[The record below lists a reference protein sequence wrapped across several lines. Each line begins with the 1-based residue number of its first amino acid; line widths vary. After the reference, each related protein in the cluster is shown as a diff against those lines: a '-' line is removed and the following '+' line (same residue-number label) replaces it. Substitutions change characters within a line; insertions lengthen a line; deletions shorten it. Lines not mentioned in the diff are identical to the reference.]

1 MSGRP
6 VVAVALWLLTAAVC
20 ASACSKPPRDP
31 LTIEK
36 GRLIVENQTDE
47 DWTNVRISVN
57 RYFHGGAPSL
67 TKRGRMDVRLGDLVS
82 GYGQKFDFGRMQIK
96 DLRLT
101 ATRPNGES
109 LELRKDLRGATLDD
123 VFGGKD

>member
-6 VVAVALWLLTAAVC
+6 AVAVALWLLTAAVC
-20 ASACSKPPRDP
+20 ASACSKPRDP
-31 LTIEK
+31 LMIQN

-67 TKRGRMDVRLGDLVS
+67 AKRGRMDVRLGELVS
-82 GYGQKFDFGRMQIK
+82 GYGQKFDFNRMQIK

-101 ATRPNGES
+101 ATRPNGEP
-109 LELRKDLRGATLDD
+109 LELRKEMRGATLQD